1 MATFQYRARDNAGTL
16 VKGTLVADNERLVK
30 LKVTEMGYFP
40 IDVEEVRDRSEK
52 TLGLIPKRVRHD
64 DLVVFSWQFA
74 AMISAGIPL
83 IPCLGALRDQ
93 TQSPELARA
102 INEIR
107 QRVQDGQSL
116 SGAMS
121 KFPHIFSN
129 IMISLIRAGET
140 GGFLETSLERIA
152 VQMDKDAE
160 LRQKVRSAFVY
171 PVVVIGLAVLIVAFV
186 LLFVIPVFAQVYKS
200 AGLDLPGPT
209 KALIAISSFF
219 MRFWWAVAI
228 VLISMFFG
236 IRAWARS
243 ERGRPNA
250 DRMKLRSPLFGVL
263 LRKISIARSI
273 RVLGTLVSTGVPL
286 VRALEDA
293 ARVAG
298 NWVIESSL
306 HFAIKRVTEG
316 DKLAQPLEQSGEFPA
331 MVIQMISAGEE
342 SGDLGGMMNK
352 VADFYDRDIEYT
364 VKRLTTAMEPLL
376 TIVLGAIVGF
386 VAIAMYMPIFNLTAL
401 LKQGPGAGGPGP

>member
-1 MATFQYRARDNAGTL
+1 MATFRYRARDSAGTL
-16 VKGTLVADNERLVK
+16 VRGTLVADNERLVN

-40 IDVEEVRDRSEK
+40 VAVEEVKDRSEK
-52 TLGLIPKRVRHD
+52 ALGILPRRVRHD

-74 AMISAGIPL
+74 AMMGAGIPL

-93 TQSPELARA
+93 TESPELARA
-102 INEIR
+102 IGEIR

-116 SGAMS
+116 SGSMS
-121 KFPHIFSN
+121 KFPHIFSH
-129 IMISLIRAGET
+129 IMISLIRAGES
-140 GGFLETSLERIA
+140 GGFLELALERIA
-152 VQMDKDAE
+152 IQMDKDAE

-171 PVVVIGLAVLIVAFV
+171 PVLVISLAVLIVAFV
-186 LLFVIPVFAQVYKS
+186 LLFVIPVFSQVYRS
-200 AGLDLPGPT
+200 AGLDLPGVT
-209 KALIAISSFF
+209 KALIAISNFF
-219 MRFWWAVAI
+219 VAFWWAVALAI
-228 VLISMFFG
+228 LAIFLGF
-236 IRAWARS
+236 RAWARS
-243 ERGRPNA
+243 ERGRPKA
-250 DRMKLRSPLFGVL
+250 DRLKLRAPLFGIL
-263 LRKISIARSI
+263 IRKISIARSI

-286 VRALEDA
+286 VQALQDA

-298 NWVIESSL
+298 NYVIESAL
-306 HFAIKRVTEG
+306 HFAILRVTEG

-331 MVIQMISAGEE
+331 MVIQMVAAGEE

-401 LKQGPGAGGPGP
+401 LKQGPGVGAAP

>member
-1 MATFQYRARDNAGTL
+1 MATFRYRARDNSGAL
-16 VKGTLVADNERLVK
+16 VRGTLVADNARLVK

-40 IDVEEVRDRSEK
+40 VSVDEVKDRSEK
-52 TLGLIPKRVRHD
+52 ALGVLPRRVRHD

-74 AMISAGIPL
+74 AMMGAGIPL

-93 TQSPELARA
+93 TESPELARA
-102 INEIR
+102 IGEIR

-116 SGAMS
+116 SGSMS

-129 IMISLIRAGET
+129 IMISLIRAGES
-140 GGFLETSLERIA
+140 GGFLELSLERIA

-171 PVVVIGLAVLIVAFV
+171 PVLVIGLAVLIVAFV
-186 LLFVIPVFAQVYKS
+186 LLFVIPVFSDVYQS
-200 AGLDLPGPT
+200 AGLDLPGTT
-209 KALIAISSFF
+209 KALMWISDFF
-219 MRFWWAVAI
+219 VSWWWAVALVI
-228 VLISMFFG
+228 VGAVLGLRS
-236 IRAWARS
+236 WARS
-243 ERGRPNA
+243 ERGRPKA
-250 DRMKLRSPLFGVL
+250 DSLKIRAPMFGPLV
-263 LRKISIARSI
+263 RKIAIARSI

-286 VRALEDA
+286 VQALEDA

-298 NWVIESSL
+298 NWVIQSAL
-306 HFAIKRVTEG
+306 RLAITRVTEG
-316 DKLAQPLEQSGEFPA
+316 DKLADPMQQSGEFPA
-331 MVIQMISAGEE
+331 MVIQMVAAGEE

-352 VADFYDRDIEYT
+352 VADFYDRDVEYT

-376 TIVLGAIVGF
+376 TIVLGGIVGF

-401 LKQGPGAGGPGP
+401 LKQGPGATAGP

>member
-1 MATFQYRARDNAGTL
+1 
-16 VKGTLVADNERLVK
+16 VADNERLVK

-40 IDVEEVRDRSEK
+40 IEVEEVKDRSDK
-52 TLGLIPKRVRHD
+52 TFGLFPKRVRHD

-102 INEIR
+102 IGEIR

-121 KFPHIFSN
+121 KFPHIFSG
-129 IMISLIRAGET
+129 IMISLIRAGES
-140 GGFLETSLERIA
+140 GGFLELSLERIA

-160 LRQKVRSAFVY
+160 LRQRVRSAFVY
-171 PVVVIGLAVLIVAFV
+171 PIVVISLAALIVTFV
-186 LLFVIPVFAQVYKS
+186 LLFVIPVFAQVYRS
-200 AGLDLPGPT
+200 AGLDLPGAT
-209 KALIAISSFF
+209 KALITISNFF
-219 MRFWWAVAI
+219 LKFWWAVALAI
-228 VLISMFFG
+228 VAMILGTRS
-236 IRAWARS
+236 WARS
-243 ERGRPNA
+243 ERGRPRA
-250 DRMKLRSPLFGVL
+250 DRIKLKLPLFGIL
-263 LRKISIARSI
+263 LRKIAIARAI

-286 VRALEDA
+286 VHALEDA

-306 HFAIKRVTEG
+306 RFATVRVTEG

-401 LKQGPGAGGPGP
+401 LKQGPSVGSGP

>member
-1 MATFQYRARDNAGTL
+1 
-16 VKGTLVADNERLVK
+16 LVADNERLVK

-40 IDVEEVRDRSEK
+40 IDVEEIRERGEK
-52 TLGLIPKRVRHD
+52 ALGVLPRRVRHD

-74 AMISAGIPL
+74 AMIGAGIPL

-93 TQSPELARA
+93 TESPELARA
-102 INEIR
+102 IGEIR

-116 SGAMS
+116 SSSMAR
-121 KFPHIFSN
+121 FPHIFSN
-129 IMISLIRAGET
+129 IMISLIRAGES
-140 GGFLETSLERIA
+140 GGFLELSLQRIA

-171 PVVVIGLAVLIVAFV
+171 PIVVISLAVLIVAFV
-186 LLFVIPVFAQVYKS
+186 LLFVIPVFSQVYRS
-200 AGLDLPGPT
+200 VGLELPGTT
-209 KALIAISSFF
+209 KALIGISNF
-219 MRFWWAVAI
+219 MLKFWWAVAI
-228 VLISMFFG
+228 AIIALIFG
-236 IRAWARS
+236 VRAWARS
-243 ERGRPNA
+243 ERGRPRA
-250 DRMKLRSPLFGVL
+250 DRLKLRMPMFGIL

-286 VRALEDA
+286 VHALEDA

-298 NWVIESSL
+298 NHVIESAL
-306 HFAIKRVTEG
+306 HVAIRRVTEG

-376 TIVLGAIVGF
+376 TVVLGAIVGF

-401 LKQGPGAGGPGP
+401 LKQGPQAGAAP

>member
-1 MATFQYRARDNAGTL
+1 MATFRYRARDNSGAL
-16 VKGTLVADNERLVK
+16 VQGTLVADNVRLVK

-40 IDVEEVRDRSEK
+40 VSVEAVKERGEK
-52 TLGLIPKRVRHD
+52 ALGVLPRRVRHD

-74 AMISAGIPL
+74 AMMGAGIPL

-93 TQSPELARA
+93 TESPELARA
-102 INEIR
+102 IGEIR

-116 SGAMS
+116 SGSMS

-129 IMISLIRAGET
+129 IMISLIRAGES
-140 GGFLETSLERIA
+140 GGFLELSLERIA
-152 VQMDKDAE
+152 IQMDKDAE

-171 PVVVIGLAVLIVAFV
+171 PVLVIGLAVLIVAFV
-186 LLFVIPVFAQVYKS
+186 LLFVIPVFSQVYQS
-200 AGLDLPGPT
+200 AGLDLPGTT
-209 KALIAISSFF
+209 KALMFISNFF
-219 MRFWWAVAI
+219 VSFWWAVALVI
-228 VLISMFFG
+228 FGAVLG
-236 IRAWARS
+236 ARAWARS
-243 ERGRPNA
+243 ERGRPKA
-250 DRMKLRSPLFGVL
+250 DTLKIKAPMFGVL
-263 LRKISIARSI
+263 IRKIAIARSI

-286 VRALEDA
+286 VQALEDA

-298 NWVIESSL
+298 NYVVETAL
-306 HFAIKRVTEG
+306 RLAIVRVTEG
-316 DKLAQPLEQSGEFPA
+316 DKLADPMQQSGEFPA
-331 MVIQMISAGEE
+331 MVIQMVAAGEE

-401 LKQGPGAGGPGP
+401 LKQGPGATPAP